1 MQSLPSASDILAA
14 LNFKTKALCS
24 DLFLQGFS
32 YKPLDF
38 TMDLIVNTQDYQ
50 ILKKLKSAKYIS
62 DFAAQKTP
70 LEIIELYK
78 ENILLIQN
86 GYIDY
91 KDDNA
96 FREVILPN
104 NQNPFGIE
112 ILKNGYF
119 RFFIK
124 LKEELNITKLTINKC
139 NFIVEQINGFCPD
152 FCKPYILQ
160 TNINLNEDYNLSSN
174 KSRFLV
180 AFSEST
186 GRKIILAGSKI
197 SREDFLGEALDI

>member
-1 MQSLPSASDILAA
+1 MQSLPGANDILASLEVEETA
-14 LNFKTKALCS
+14 FCS

-38 TMDLIVNTQDYQ
+38 TMDLIVNNQDYQ

-62 DFAAQKTP
+62 DFALQKTP
-70 LEIIELYK
+70 LDIIELYK
-78 ENILLIQN
+78 ANNILIQN

-96 FREVILPN
+96 FREVTLPN
-104 NQNPFGIE
+104 SLNPFGIE

-124 LKEELNITKLTINKC
+124 LKEEFNKTELTINKC
-139 NFIVEQINGFCPD
+139 NFTV
-152 FCKPYILQ
+152 
-160 TNINLNEDYNLSSN
+160 
-174 KSRFLV
+174 
-180 AFSEST
+180 
-186 GRKIILAGSKI
+186 
-197 SREDFLGEALDI
+197 